1 MTALHVLPRDVLARC
16 LEFLPFDQALEVKQV
31 SKVVRSAAR
40 RALTGRWRSIM
51 FVEEQGLDLIENS
64 TPSEWSEPRR
74 VEVRRALATFRAA
87 WELDPGL
94 VVLEIAQW
102 RDELHGQFLALVE
115 PNTDGLSRV
124 VAACERTYCFKTN
137 SIANTYRG
145 IHIPYRVAWPGDM
158 LIAWSE
164 RVGRQLRLLVDD
176 DMDEELIEQ
185 GLYIKDSEEAGFWGR
200 KLFGAGLGEWADP
213 ELAAYFVFHL
223 VERLPEPTGFE
234 FVDFDDYWDWSA
246 NWWDRYKSSDFLSTA
261 QEIIARES
269 QWP

>member
-1 MTALHVLPRDVLARC
+1 MTALHALPRDVLARC
-16 LEFLPFDQALEVKQV
+16 LEFLPFDQALEAKQV

-64 TPSEWSEPRR
+64 LTTPNEWSQRR
-74 VEVRRALATFRAA
+74 IEVRRAL
-87 WELDPGL
+87 
-94 VVLEIAQW
+94 
-102 RDELHGQFLALVE
+102 
-115 PNTDGLSRV
+115 
-124 VAACERTYCFKTN
+124 
-137 SIANTYRG
+137 
-145 IHIPYRVAWPGDM
+145 
-158 LIAWSE
+158 
-164 RVGRQLRLLVDD
+164 
-176 DMDEELIEQ
+176 
-185 GLYIKDSEEAGFWGR
+185 
-200 KLFGAGLGEWADP
+200 WADP

>member
-1 MTALHVLPRDVLARC
+1 MTALHVLPREVLARC
-16 LEFLPFDQALEVKQV
+16 LEFLPFDQALEAKQV

-64 TPSEWSEPRR
+64 TPSEWSEPRG

-87 WELDPGL
+87 WEL
-94 VVLEIAQW
+94 
-102 RDELHGQFLALVE
+102 
-115 PNTDGLSRV
+115 
-124 VAACERTYCFKTN
+124 
-137 SIANTYRG
+137 
-145 IHIPYRVAWPGDM
+145 
-158 LIAWSE
+158 
-164 RVGRQLRLLVDD
+164 GRQLRLLVDD

-185 GLYIKDSEEAGFWGR
+185 GLYIKDSEETGFWGR
-200 KLFGAGLGEWADP
+200 KLFGSGLGEWADP

-234 FVDFDDYWDWSA
+234 FVDFDDYWHWSA
-246 NWWDRYKSSDFLSTA
+246 NWWDRYKSSDFLRTA

-269 QWP
+269 RWP

>member
-1 MTALHVLPRDVLARC
+1 M
-16 LEFLPFDQALEVKQV
+16 
-31 SKVVRSAAR
+31 
-40 RALTGRWRSIM
+40 
-51 FVEEQGLDLIENS
+51 
-64 TPSEWSEPRR
+64 
-74 VEVRRALATFRAA
+74 
-87 WELDPGL
+87 L
-94 VVLEIAQW
+94 V
-102 RDELHGQFLALVE
+102 
-115 PNTDGLSRV
+115 
-124 VAACERTYCFKTN
+124 
-137 SIANTYRG
+137 
-145 IHIPYRVAWPGDM
+145 
-158 LIAWSE
+158 AWSE
-164 RVGRQLRLLVDD
+164 HVGRQLRLLVDD

-234 FVDFDDYWDWSA
+234 FVEFDDYWDWSA

>member
-16 LEFLPFDQALEVKQV
+16 LEFLPFDQALEAKQV

-51 FVEEQGLDLIENS
+51 FVEEQGLDLIANS

-74 VEVRRALATFRAA
+74 VEVRRAL
-87 WELDPGL
+87 
-94 VVLEIAQW
+94 
-102 RDELHGQFLALVE
+102 
-115 PNTDGLSRV
+115 
-124 VAACERTYCFKTN
+124 
-137 SIANTYRG
+137 
-145 IHIPYRVAWPGDM
+145 
-158 LIAWSE
+158 
-164 RVGRQLRLLVDD
+164 
-176 DMDEELIEQ
+176 
-185 GLYIKDSEEAGFWGR
+185 
-200 KLFGAGLGEWADP
+200 WADP